1 MKKIIISLILGALF
15 TAAFPIQAFAEDES
29 EGDSMWILPN
39 YRINLRERATL
50 MGDWGGYRTYLGEKG
65 IILAINNNTTFQAVL
80 DGGKRE
86 EEVVGGSIDYELQ
99 LDFQKMGLWP
109 GAFVRVYAETQ
120 YGNFINSSTGAGI
133 PANLDGTLPL
143 VDEDITTLTG
153 LVFYQ
158 FLSEWFALTF
168 GKLDT
173 LGGDPNEFAAGRGN
187 DQFIN
192 ASLVFNPVLFRTTP
206 VAALGGGFFIIL
218 PGEDSTF
225 GFIVLDPD
233 GTADDANFDHAF
245 ESGVLFSSELRLKV
259 NPFGL
264 KGHQL
269 LGGSYSTK
277 DITILDQD
285 LRLLLLQLIFTGS
298 ATVEK
303 SSDSWAFYYNF
314 NQYLY
319 QEQADS

>member
-1 MKKIIISLILGALF
+1 MKKNIALSILGLLF
-15 TAAFPIQAFAEDES
+15 TCAIPIQAFAEDES

-39 YRINLRERATL
+39 YRENLRERSTL
-50 MGDWGGYRTYLGEKG
+50 IGDLGGYRTKFGEKG
-65 IILAINNNTTFQAVL
+65 IILAVTNNTTFQTVL
-80 DGGKRE
+80 DGGRNE
-86 EEVVGGSIDYELQ
+86 IGVLGGSFDYELQ

-120 YGNFINSSTGAGI
+120 YGNFINSSAGAGI

-143 VDEDITTLTG
+143 VDEDTTTLTG
-153 LVFYQ
+153 LVFFQ

-206 VAALGGGFFIIL
+206 VAALGGGFFIL
-218 PGEDSTF
+218 LGEDSTF
-225 GFIVLDPD
+225 AFIALDPD

-245 ESGVLFSSELRLKV
+245 DNGVLL
-259 NPFGL
+259 
-264 KGHQL
+264 
-269 LGGSYSTK
+269 STK
-277 DITILDQD
+277 
-285 LRLLLLQLIFTGS
+285 
-298 ATVEK
+298 E
-303 SSDSWAFYYNF
+303 
-314 NQYLY
+314 
-319 QEQADS
+319 